1 MPEHE
6 EIKIK
11 TFIRRCEEDWKL
23 DYQLWLNEKPQ
34 ILLDE
39 PFIEDYLAYEIYNY
53 KYGKN
58 N

>member
-23 DYQLWLNEKPQ
+23 DYQLWLNKKPQ

-53 KYGKN
+53 KYGK
-58 N
+58 